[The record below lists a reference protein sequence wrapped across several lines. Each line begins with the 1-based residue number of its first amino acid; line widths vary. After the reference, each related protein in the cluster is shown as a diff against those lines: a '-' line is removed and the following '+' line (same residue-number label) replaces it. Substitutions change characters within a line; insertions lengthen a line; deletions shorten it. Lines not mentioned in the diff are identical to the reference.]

1 MSARNTV
8 TRRALLTHS
17 GALLVGTHALLGKR
31 SPAQTKTNNLIK
43 PLALRPGDT
52 VGVIAPATSVSDP
65 DRLALVGR
73 TLAHFG
79 LRPKMG
85 RHAQQRMGDYRAS
98 VAARLDDLHA
108 MFRDPEVRGIFC
120 VRGGYGAAHL
130 LDRIDYDL
138 VRRHPKVFVGYSD
151 ITALHLA
158 IHHHAGLVTF
168 HGPILLSDFPEYTER
183 HYRQALFDAKPPGK
197 LSNPPGGDAL
207 RPTHTLRAIRGGT
220 ATGQLIG
227 GNLTLI
233 TAALGTPYEIDTR
246 ERILFLEDV
255 DEEPYSI
262 DRMLTQLRL
271 AGKLKDAAGVI
282 FGECENCG
290 PRDYKPSM
298 VLPYSLGE
306 VLDNVLTDARGPV
319 LAGLTIGHT
328 SDQLTLPLGV
338 RATLDADRGTLELHE
353 SGVSLRE

>member
-1 MSARNTV
+1 MPVRNIV
-8 TRRALLTHS
+8 TRRALLRS
-17 GALLVGTHALLGKR
+17 GALLTGMPALLR
-31 SPAQTKTNNLIK
+31 AQAPAQSKTNNLIK
-43 PLALRPGDT
+43 PPALRPGDT
-52 VGVIAPATSVSDP
+52 VGVIAPATAVSDP
-65 DRLALVGR
+65 DRLALVER
-73 TLAHFG
+73 TLAHFN

-85 RHAQQRMGDYRAS
+85 RHARQRMGDYRTS
-98 VAARLDDLHA
+98 VADRLEDLHD
-108 MFRDPEVRGIFC
+108 MFRDPAVRGVFC

-138 VRRHPKVFVGYSD
+138 IRQNPKVFVGYSD

-158 IHHHAGLVTF
+158 IHRHAGLVTF
-168 HGPILLSDFPEYTER
+168 HGPVLLSDYSDYTVR
-183 HYRQALFDAKPPGK
+183 HFRQILFDAKPPGK

-207 RPTHTLRAIRGGT
+207 RPAHTLRAVRGGT

-246 ERILFLEDV
+246 GRIFFLEDV

-271 AGKLKDAAGVI
+271 AGKFKEAAGII
-282 FGECENCG
+282 FGECTDCG
-290 PRDYKPSM
+290 PRDYKPSTAS
-298 VLPYSLGE
+298 PYSLGE
-306 VLDNVLTDARGPV
+306 VLDNLLGETGVPV

-353 SGVSLRE
+353 SGVI